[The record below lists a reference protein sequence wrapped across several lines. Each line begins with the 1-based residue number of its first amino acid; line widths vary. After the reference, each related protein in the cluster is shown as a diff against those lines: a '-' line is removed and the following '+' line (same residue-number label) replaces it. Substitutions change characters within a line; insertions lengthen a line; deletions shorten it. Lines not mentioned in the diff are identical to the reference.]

1 MLEAVTRLNRES
13 SVTGVIVQLPLPS
26 GVRAETVQEAL
37 DPRKDVEGVH
47 PANLG
52 ALVGDQARLVPCTA
66 AAVIACLDAA
76 GRGLAGLDAVVIG
89 RSRIVGRPVAL
100 LLVQRHATVTICH
113 RKTRDL
119 AAHLL
124 RADLVVAAAGQ
135 TAMVG
140 PSMVKPGA
148 IVIDVGTNE
157 VVRDGKRGLA
167 GDVDPA
173 VAEVAGWF
181 TPVPGGVGP
190 VTVALLWKNALE
202 AWKLDQAAEGP
213 GRRRRTGVTA
223 PSTGRLRSV
232 RRAASTI
239 VEIESRS
246 YAPTIPPRSAGSSA
260 PPRDHEV
267 GDGVEIRGGLA
278 VEDRARR
285 RLRPLGVRA
294 RPLHGLLERSA
305 PAHEVLEVARRASR
319 PGPSSGAAS
328 RSRCGPLVQRSE
340 REDHGQA
347 SPFRP

>member
-1 MLEAVTRLNRES
+1 VLNVLVHEAWSLDRGAQSPIIVPLFVGELIKGAPIAAAIESAVREEVSRTGAEVHLVALQAGDDPASAAYVRRQAQAAERVGMRYSVEQLPAAATEARVLESVTRLNRES

-47 PANLG
+47 AANLG

-66 AAVIACLDAA
+66 AAVIACLDAT
-76 GRGLAGLDAVVIG
+76 GRSAAGLDAVVIG

-140 PSMVKPGA
+140 PSMIKPGA

-157 VVRDGKRGLA
+157 VVRDGKRTLA
-167 GDVDPA
+167 GDADPA

-202 AWKLDQAAEGP
+202 AWKLQ
-213 GRRRRTGVTA
+213 
-223 PSTGRLRSV
+223 
-232 RRAASTI
+232 
-239 VEIESRS
+239 
-246 YAPTIPPRSAGSSA
+246 
-260 PPRDHEV
+260 
-267 GDGVEIRGGLA
+267 
-278 VEDRARR
+278 
-285 RLRPLGVRA
+285 
-294 RPLHGLLERSA
+294 
-305 PAHEVLEVARRASR
+305 R
-319 PGPSSGAAS
+319 PG
-328 RSRCGPLVQRSE
+328 
-340 REDHGQA
+340 
-347 SPFRP
+347 